1 MERFNF
7 HIFFLPAYTI
17 SIDVYHRAAFFWA
30 FKTMFALSGGGF
42 VSYLQLPSQ
51 GGFKKDY
58 KYNAVMKVKVSSTTC
73 LK

>member
-1 MERFNF
+1 MERFNLY
-7 HIFFLPAYTI
+7 IFFLLAYTI

-30 FKTMFALSGGGF
+30 FKDMFALSGGGF

-58 KYNAVMKVKVSSTTC
+58 KYNAVMKVKVSSPSC